1 MHVITDFIRQLPG
14 TATTISVSSMSP
26 EDIVRTIIK
35 RQPDTDFVVLYNG
48 DVWRYRTS
56 QVLLDFLNNYPTT
69 FIIVTI
75 GVDYLK
81 ISNNVLEVPLPDA
94 LDVVKNKT
102 KFVHERKKY
111 GYSSINNR
119 QSWPRLL
126 LGYQLWRADQLK
138 NIIYSQ
144 NLIDEFGKPL
154 YGYEQILFESLPE
167 HSNFLSLLPVTWHEQ
182 RQNFAHDHNI
192 THDAFTQSYANIVV
206 ETETEFFGH
215 DQIYPTPTITEKS
228 LKPFLSGQVP
238 VLLAAQGVVA
248 FLEQHG
254 FYLFRDLFPL
264 QYDQK
269 LTEDKV
275 DEIVNLVLH
284 GDAYIEH
291 YYFRNKDAL
300 EQNFIHLAD
309 SKYQQSILNCAV
321 NFINENL

>member
-1 MHVITDFIRQLPG
+1 MHVIKDLIRQLPG
-14 TATTISVSSMSP
+14 TATTLGIGSMFP
-26 EDIVRTIIK
+26 EDIVQTLIK
-35 RQPDTDFVVLYNG
+35 SRPTTNFVILYNG
-48 DVWRYRTS
+48 DVWRYRDN

-81 ISNNVLEVPLPDA
+81 ISSNILEVPLPDIF
-94 LDVVKNKT
+94 DMTKNKT
-102 KFVHERKKY
+102 KFVYKRKKY

-126 LGYQLWRADQLK
+126 LGYQLWRARRLK

-144 NLIDEFGKPL
+144 NLIDGIGNPL
-154 YGYEQILFESLPE
+154 SGYEQILFESLPE
-167 HSNFLSLLPVTWHEQ
+167 HSNFLSLLPVTWNEK
-182 RQNFAHDHNI
+182 RKDRDYVNSI

-215 DQIYPTPTITEKS
+215 DKRYPTPVVSEKS

-238 VLLAAQGVVA
+238 VLLAAQGVLA

-264 QYDQK
+264 QYDQT

-275 DEIVNLVLH
+275 NEIVNLVLH

-300 EQNFIHLAD
+300 EQNFTHLIE
-309 SKYQQSILNCAV
+309 SKYQRSILNCAV
-321 NFINENL
+321 NFINKNL